1 MSTPLEMTGT
11 GRGSWCGIKK
21 AALSYLCATTFI
33 PDSPF
38 LISNDPPSVTS
49 VTSATSHHLWLTL
62 SHQNNLKTHH
72 HLSAVGSSLLGR
84 EPRTE
89 SIARFVVR
97 VFKIPSAVKPLMGT
111 DGFRPTGPDQ
121 PATSYWLPICGEAAG
136 PELLIPNSFLSLRMN
151 TSISASISIFHTKKQ
166 P

>member
-121 PATSYWLPICGEAAG
+121 PATSHQLPATGCPSAAK
-136 PELLIPNSFLSLRMN
+136 PRDLNS
-151 TSISASISIFHTKKQ
+151 
-166 P
+166 